1 MPSKIL
7 FLPAGKFQNDA
18 ILYAKK
24 MGLFTIAVDGDKNA
38 VGSESADKFYN
49 IDINSKFQILNI
61 AKKYNVNA
69 VLSICSD
76 VSSETVSYLVEE
88 LNLHGTNMELAKNFK
103 DKYYYYSLFDNNS
116 IKVPYFFKPNEL
128 YNKNLYSQFHIIKPS
143 MGSGS
148 RGVKKVSDLK
158 AFDFKNYSKKYL
170 KKNEEIIVQQYV
182 NGKEITV
189 DGFVLNG
196 KFHLLAYSEEKN
208 DNIKNQNFSYEL
220 IFSPS
225 WFNEKHKLQIS
236 KNCSKIIEL
245 IGYKNGPVHFE
256 FILDEPDFYL
266 IDFSMRGGGFDV
278 FTKIIKLCSGYD
290 ILKNYINLS
299 LNLDVEIPSEI
310 SYNPVTLNFIYSEK
324 NGVVNNIKEPLIK
337 NYLGKYYFSFLTK
350 LNSVV
355 KIPDSGR
362 DRIAYFICFGDNH
375 EENKKIKEEILKNTL
390 IEVLN
395 EPI

>member
-1 MPSKIL
+1 
-7 FLPAGKFQNDA
+7 
-18 ILYAKK
+18 
-24 MGLFTIAVDGDKNA
+24 
-38 VGSESADKFYN
+38 
-49 IDINSKFQILNI
+49 
-61 AKKYNVNA
+61 
-69 VLSICSD
+69 
-76 VSSETVSYLVEE
+76 
-88 LNLHGTNMELAKNFK
+88 
-103 DKYYYYSLFDNNS
+103 
-116 IKVPYFFKPNEL
+116 
-128 YNKNLYSQFHIIKPS
+128 

-225 WFNEKHKLQIS
+225 WFNEKHKLKIS

-290 ILKNYINLS
+290 ILKNYINL
-299 LNLDVEIPSEI
+299 L
-310 SYNPVTLNFIYSEK
+310 
-324 NGVVNNIKEPLIK
+324 
-337 NYLGKYYFSFLTK
+337 
-350 LNSVV
+350 SVCLCMKRV
-355 KIPDSGR
+355 F
-362 DRIAYFICFGDNH
+362 ALMY
-375 EENKKIKEEILKNTL
+375 
-390 IEVLN
+390 
-395 EPI
+395 